1 MVQAIVHIKEW
12 AEKVICFLNS
22 GQLSTVGAM
31 QTMTG
36 VREIQ
41 RGPYASLIGAECI
54 VLMMVILLLNML
66 WAHIQLFNWIPKA
79 VDTPLA

>member
-1 MVQAIVHIKEW
+1 
-12 AEKVICFLNS
+12 
-22 GQLSTVGAM
+22 M

-41 RGPYASLIGAECI
+41 RGPYTSLIGAECI

>member
-1 MVQAIVHIKEW
+1 
-12 AEKVICFLNS
+12 
-22 GQLSTVGAM
+22 M